1 MPITHELLRLIL
13 TFAVLFL
20 GVRTEAGAPP
30 PPVVATTPA
39 APAAEPATALA
50 EALHYAPADLRL
62 LQFADWTLLR
72 EYAGVADG
80 STDDA
85 PASAATLRRL
95 TPRANEFYVPNGG
108 YAAQT
113 AVVNDQLWGWDFG
126 DLLWESALQL
136 DDGRAAYV
144 MRLADDYPLD
154 ELLARFA
161 ERGFEQTA
169 VNGAVLLSHT
179 QDLSAPW
186 SVDLAVFNAAIF
198 PDEHVLVHAPSLASV
213 AKVVAAATG
222 ESIAAA
228 DRPEYQDLAAQLGA
242 AGAAVLGPFAVHCT
256 TFDPAVLL
264 AGDGEPLAAEAIQ
277 AALAARFGATP
288 LGPFLAL
295 GIGYARVDGQP
306 VGRIVLAYPDAAS
319 AQADLAARAAIAETG
334 KSLLVDELVS
344 AVIFSVDAAA
354 AVDRTIVITV
364 TPVNG
369 QPGRLFTM
377 FYNRDMGFASC
388 PAE

>member
-1 MPITHELLRLIL
+1 MPINELLRLIL
-13 TFAVLFL
+13 TFAVMFL

-39 APAAEPATALA
+39 APAEDATALT
-50 EALHYAPADLRL
+50 EALRYAPADLRL

-72 EYAGVADG
+72 AYAGVADG
-80 STDDA
+80 PTDEA
-85 PASAATLRRL
+85 PASAETLRRL
-95 TPRANEFYVPNGG
+95 TPRANEFYVPNG

-113 AVVNDQLWGWDFG
+113 AVVNSQLWGWDFG

-136 DDGRAAYV
+136 HDGRSAYV

-154 ELLARFA
+154 ELLTRFA
-161 ERGFEQTA
+161 ERGFGQTA
-169 VNGAVLLSHT
+169 VNGAILLSHT

-186 SVDLAVFNAAIF
+186 SVDIAVFNAAIF
-198 PDEHVLVHAPSLASV
+198 PDEHVLVHAPSLESV

-228 DRPEYQDLAAQLGA
+228 ARPEYQDLAAQLGA

-256 TFDPAVLL
+256 MLDPAMLL
-264 AGDGEPLAAEAIQ
+264 AGDGQPLAAEAIQ
-277 AALAARFGATP
+277 AAFAARFGATP
-288 LGPFLAL
+288 MGSFLAL

-319 AQADLAARAAIAETG
+319 AQADLAARAAIADTG

-354 AVDRTIVITV
+354 AIDRTIVITV

-377 FYNRDMGFASC
+377 FYNRDMGFAGC